1 MLLMP
6 RAWQAMAVWG
16 RVFMKNGRVIVGIG
30 DTRTSQ
36 PYGRLRDVLGLSAR
50 ASYSRA
56 LLMSQFWQNL
66 QPRLQTAGSER
77 QHGRSGQ
84 EVVERLLFD
93 WVDAEAA

>member
-6 RAWQAMAVWG
+6 RAWQAIAVWG
-16 RVFMKNGRVIVGIG
+16 RVFMKNGRVIVRIG

-36 PYGRLRDVLGLSAR
+36 PYGRLRDVLGLSGKSVVFAGL
-50 ASYSRA
+50 ADVPVLA
-56 LLMSQFWQNL
+56 EFAAQIAA
-66 QPRLQTAGSER
+66 TGSER